1 MPLPNATDCCP
12 MNAFTGSCEGGTCKS
27 AAAPLS
33 KWNDMA
39 GVFTVSARGQIAFIA
54 WFTLT
59 CLIGFCAYQLHQIDK
74 QAQIA
79 RNV

>member
-1 MPLPNATDCCP
+1 MERCDFRTYQECTCGPNECRVQMVYPKA
-12 MNAFTGSCEGGTCKS
+12 
-27 AAAPLS
+27 
-33 KWNDMA
+33 NDMA

-59 CLIGFCAYQLHQIDK
+59 CLIGFGAYQLHQIDK

>member
-1 MPLPNATDCCP
+1 MMDRCDFRDERSCSCLPNECRVQMVYPKA
-12 MNAFTGSCEGGTCKS
+12 
-27 AAAPLS
+27 
-33 KWNDMA
+33 NDMA
-39 GVFTVSARGQIAFIA
+39 GVFTVSARVQIAFIA